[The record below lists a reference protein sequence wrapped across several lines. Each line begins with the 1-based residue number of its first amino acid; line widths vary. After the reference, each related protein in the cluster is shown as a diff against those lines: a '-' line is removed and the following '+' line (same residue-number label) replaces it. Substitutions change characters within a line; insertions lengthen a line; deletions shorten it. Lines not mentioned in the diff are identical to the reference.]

1 MKVDTYKIN
10 VYTFLTPPTVADY
23 KGNALCVLS
32 RLYVIHSEFE
42 FNSQNRNGWHSHY
55 NCNAWHRV
63 HSHQESPL
71 VHLLWSGLNTM
82 LIFLFGVVHFHTA
95 LFTSEPEFVNKT
107 TLKVLRSFIHWFTHS
122 TVPEFIWN
130 LFSLV
135 SVRLFGAHPSA
146 IAVFTPVLFGST
158 ESNSSSF
165 PPLVRI
171 FWTGVNTPIAIAIGG
186 TNVKIVFRCMTKRE
200 LKGTGTRAWS
210 YLDK

>member
-10 VYTFLTPPTVADY
+10 VYTFLTPPTVTDY
-23 KGNALCVLS
+23 KGSALCVLS

-82 LIFLFGVVHFHTA
+82 LIF
-95 LFTSEPEFVNKT
+95 FVWCGPPSHCPLYKWTRIFNKT

-135 SVRLFGAHPSA
+135 SVRLFWCTPECNCCIQLLYLVWFDWIKLKFVSPLGADLLDRCEYTQSD
-146 IAVFTPVLFGST
+146 
-158 ESNSSSF
+158 SNRWDQCKNRVQVSQWRREDS
-165 PPLVRI
+165 V
-171 FWTGVNTPIAIAIGG
+171 AE
-186 TNVKIVFRCMTKRE
+186 KRVYY
-200 LKGTGTRAWS
+200 K
-210 YLDK
+210 K